1 MSDPLR
7 TRAEPLQMN
16 QLRMLADAL
25 KSAGRG
31 ALAVHAPDR
40 AARLALH
47 APHIYCDFTRQRL
60 NGEALDSLLA
70 LAPALTRYR
79 DAMAAGEAVNNTE
92 HRAALHMA
100 LRNAGTREWLALGEP
115 MSQTILAA
123 RAQAKAF
130 SAKVRAGEIVAS
142 DGRPFK
148 AILHLGVGGSDLGP
162 RLIYDALKPLAKPQI
177 EVRFASNIDPEDMA
191 QALDGLDPRETLL
204 FVVSKTFTTHETMAN
219 FAAARAWMENAIGKE
234 ATFAHL
240 IAATAKPDIAMQA
253 GVPEDHIFPFW
264 DWVGGRFSVWS
275 NGSLSVEI
283 ALGGEAFDGFLAGAA
298 DMDAHVLTA
307 PPEANAGFLV
317 ALTDFW
323 NASVLEYP
331 ARAVTPYATRLRLL
345 PSYLQQLIMES
356 DGKSVQA
363 DGAPAFCP
371 TSPAIF
377 GGEGATAQHSFFQWL
392 HQGTTVCPVDFVM
405 IAQDR
410 LGNAEA
416 QRALN
421 ANALAQS
428 EALWNGRSTAEAHAI
443 TEKASSAEN
452 AARLAPHKTFSGGR
466 PSAMFVL
473 DRLEPQSLGA
483 LIALYEHRTALAGA
497 LAGINPFDQWGV
509 ELGKE
514 LAQSILK
521 KWDGD
526 AADPTTSRLLR
537 RLKS

>member
-1 MSDPLR
+1 MTDVQR
-7 TRAEPLQMN
+7 TRADA
-16 QLRMLADAL
+16 LRMTDLRALAEPL

-31 ALAVHAPDR
+31 ALAVHATER
-40 AARLALH
+40 AARLALQ

-60 NGEALDSLLA
+60 SKEALDSLLQ

-100 LRNAGTREWLALGEP
+100 LRNAGAREWNALGEP
-115 MSQTILAA
+115 MSATILKA

-130 SAKVRAGEIVAS
+130 AEKVRSGAIKAS

-162 RLIYDALKPLAKPQI
+162 RLIYDALKPVAKPQI

-191 QALDGLDPRETLL
+191 QALEGLEPRETLL
-204 FVVSKTFTTHETMAN
+204 FVVSKTFTTQETMAN
-219 FAAARAWMENAIGKE
+219 FAVARAWMEKAIGKE
-234 ATFAHL
+234 ATLAHL
-240 IAATAKPDIAMQA
+240 IAATAKPDIAMKA

-283 ALGGEAFDGFLAGAA
+283 ALGGEAFDAFLSGAA
-298 DMDAHVLTA
+298 DMDAHVLSAA
-307 PPEANAGFLV
+307 PEKNAGYLAALV
-317 ALTDFW
+317 DFW
-323 NASVLEYP
+323 NASVLDYP

-377 GGEGATAQHSFFQWL
+377 GGEGATTQHSFFQWL
-392 HQGTTVCPVDFVM
+392 HQGTTICPVDFVVV
-405 IAQDR
+405 AQDR
-410 LGNAEA
+410 LKDAEA
-416 QRALN
+416 QKALN
-421 ANALAQS
+421 ANALAQA
-428 EALWNGRSTAEAHAI
+428 EALWNGRSTAEAREA
-443 TEKASSAEN
+443 TEKASGPET
-452 AARLAPHKTFSGGR
+452 AARLAAHKTFSGGR

-483 LIALYEHRTALAGA
+483 LIALYEHRTAFAGA

-526 AADPTTSRLLR
+526 VADPTTSRLLR

>member
-1 MSDPLR
+1 MSELR
-7 TRAEPLQMN
+7 TLAEP
-16 QLRMLADAL
+16 L

-31 ALAVHAPDR
+31 GLAVHASDR
-40 AARLALH
+40 AARLAVR
-47 APHIYCDFTRQRL
+47 APHVFCDFTRQRVS
-60 NGEALDSLLA
+60 GAALDGLLGM
-70 LAPALTRYR
+70 APALTRYR

-100 LRNAGTREWLALGEP
+100 LRNADKREWLALGQP
-115 MSQTILAA
+115 MSQTILDA
-123 RAQAKAF
+123 RAQARAF
-130 SAKVRAGEIVAS
+130 AERVRAGEVKAS

-148 AILHLGVGGSDLGP
+148 TILHLGVGGSDLGP
-162 RLIYDALKPLAKPQI
+162 RLIYDALKPVAKPQI

-191 QALDGLDPRETLL
+191 QALEGLDPRETLL
-204 FVVSKTFTTHETMAN
+204 FVVSKTFTTQETMAN
-219 FAAARAWMENAIGKE
+219 FAAARAWMESAIGEE
-234 ATFAHL
+234 ATNAHL
-240 IAATAKPDIAMQA
+240 IAATAKPDIAIKA

-283 ALGGEAFDGFLAGAA
+283 ALGGDVFDAFLSGAA
-298 DMDAHVLTA
+298 EMDAHVLSAA
-307 PPEANAGFLV
+307 PDQNVGILV
-317 ALTDFW
+317 ALIDFW

-377 GGEGATAQHSFFQWL
+377 GGEGATTQHSFFQWL
-392 HQGTTVCPVDFVM
+392 HQGTIVCPVDFIVV
-405 IAQDR
+405 AQDR

-421 ANALAQS
+421 ANALAQA
-428 EALWNGRSTAEAHAI
+428 EALWNGRSTAEAREVTAAKEGPE
-443 TEKASSAEN
+443 TAE
-452 AARLAPHKTFSGGR
+452 RLASHKTFSGGR

-473 DRLEPQSLGA
+473 ERLDGHSLGA
-483 LIALYEHRTALAGA
+483 LIALYEHRTAFAGA

-521 KWDGD
+521 QWDGEV
-526 AADPTTSRLLR
+526 ADPTTRRLLA